1 MNFETIKWEL
11 QENGIG
17 ILTLNRPEKLN
28 AISFQMEEELHS
40 ILDQLIVN
48 LNCRVIILKGAGRA
62 FCAGTDLQEG
72 LILNSKKIQENYK
85 KYYFL
90 DVTEPIKKKIY
101 YQWRISQIILKM
113 RKISQPIIALIQ
125 GPAAGGGFSFI
136 LAADIRIASEE
147 AQFINSSINIGLTG
161 ADIGASYFLPRLIGM
176 STAAE
181 ILYTGRTVNGKEAKE
196 IGLIN
201 RLVEKDKLLDAAMEL
216 AEELL
221 KKSPI
226 GLRMTK
232 KAINLSLDS
241 PSLDTI
247 IQFENSSQ
255 VITFSS
261 KDMNEAS
268 IAFFEKR
275 DPKYSLK

>member
-1 MNFETIKWEL
+1 MNFETIKWDL

-40 ILDQLIVN
+40 ILDHLMVN
-48 LNCRVIILKGAGRA
+48 LNCRIIILKGAGRA

-72 LILNSKKIQENYK
+72 LILNSKKVQESYK
-85 KYYFL
+85 KYYCL
-90 DVTEPIKKKIY
+90 DVTEPIKRKLY
-101 YQWRISQIILKM
+101 YQWRISQLIVKM
-113 RKISQPIIALIQ
+113 RKINQPIIAIIQ
-125 GPAAGGGFSFI
+125 GPAAGGGFSFV

-147 AQFINSSINIGLTG
+147 AQFINSPINIGLTG

-196 IGLIN
+196 IGLVSK
-201 RLVEKDKLLDAAMEL
+201 LVVKDKLLTAAVEL
-216 AEELL
+216 AEEML

-268 IAFFEKR
+268 SAFFEKR

>member
-101 YQWRISQIILKM
+101 YQWRISQIIIKM

-147 AQFINSSINIGLTG
+147 AQFINSPINIGLTG

-196 IGLIN
+196 IGLVN
-201 RLVEKDKLLDAAMEL
+201 KLVEKDKLLDAAMEL
-216 AEELL
+216 AEEML

-241 PSLDTI
+241 PSLETI

-268 IAFFEKR
+268 SAFFQKR

>member
-147 AQFINSSINIGLTG
+147 AQFINSPINIGLTG

-196 IGLIN
+196 IGLVN
-201 RLVEKDKLLDAAMEL
+201 KLVEKDKLLDAAMEL
-216 AEELL
+216 AEEML

-268 IAFFEKR
+268 SAFFEKR